1 MKPSISREERGFHQC
16 YSISKM
22 TELSLSIVAR
32 STCSTALASYSTR
45 STAVVLAA
53 SFTMCGRAAASQ
65 AFICVACIF
74 MPAAAA
80 AGRADL
86 LTSRTTPAAVVASFV
101 HRPLPDR
108 PRAPS
113 RPQPCGRVRGRR
125 SPPLSPPDPH
135 PPLRAHRYGSGCG
148 RCRR

>member
-1 MKPSISREERGFHQC
+1 VKPSISREERGFHQC

-86 LTSRTTPAAVVASFV
+86 LTSRTTPAAVVASLRGQLRCGV
-101 HRPLPDR
+101 QCPKQSGRTEAIRDDDERRPFSREAAPGLPGS
-108 PRAPS
+108 A
-113 RPQPCGRVRGRR
+113 RG
-125 SPPLSPPDPH
+125 
-135 PPLRAHRYGSGCG
+135 
-148 RCRR
+148 